1 MASSIFQVRTA
12 NECIRD
18 ARNIPIPQMLFDEL
32 WFEREV
38 TILFADSNIGKTI
51 LSLQIAQSIASGK
64 PIEGFGLSSIS
75 QGVLYC
81 DFEMSDKQFHK
92 RYSDDYQ
99 DEFEFHDHLKILKF
113 QQNLADIN
121 ISDKTFFREIKKE
134 VIAHRC
140 KVLIIDN
147 ITFLSRDAL
156 ESAKEANDLMKVLKQ
171 LKSELHLSILIIAHT
186 PKRAPYKPISLKDMA
201 GSSGLS
207 RFADAVICIGKSIAN
222 HNQIYIKQLKVR
234 SAEFQYGEDNVIL
247 MTIKKVNNFLGA
259 YFQGYDHE
267 RNHLKSAGP
276 TELEQEILDLH
287 SGNEMSRREIA
298 QRVGCD
304 KMKVQRTLQKY
315 QDDAV
320 ST

>member
-1 MASSIFQVRTA
+1 
-12 NECIRD
+12 
-18 ARNIPIPQMLFDEL
+18 
-32 WFEREV
+32 
-38 TILFADSNIGKTI
+38 
-51 LSLQIAQSIASGK
+51 
-64 PIEGFGLSSIS
+64 
-75 QGVLYC
+75 
-81 DFEMSDKQFHK
+81 
-92 RYSDDYQ
+92 
-99 DEFEFHDHLKILKF
+99 LKF
-113 QQNLADIN
+113 QQNLTDIN
-121 ISDKTFFREIKKE
+121 ISDKTFFSEIKKE

-222 HNQIYIKQLKVR
+222 PNQIYIKQLKVR

>member
-1 MASSIFQVRTA
+1 
-12 NECIRD
+12 
-18 ARNIPIPQMLFDEL
+18 
-32 WFEREV
+32 
-38 TILFADSNIGKTI
+38 
-51 LSLQIAQSIASGK
+51 
-64 PIEGFGLSSIS
+64 
-75 QGVLYC
+75 
-81 DFEMSDKQFHK
+81 MSDKQFHK

-121 ISDKTFFREIKKE
+121 ISDKTFFSEIKKE

-140 KVLIIDN
+140 KVLVIDN

-171 LKSELHLSILIIAHT
+171 LKSELALSILIIAHT

-222 HNQIYIKQLKVR
+222 PNQIYIKQLKVR

>member
-1 MASSIFQVRTA
+1 
-12 NECIRD
+12 
-18 ARNIPIPQMLFDEL
+18 
-32 WFEREV
+32 
-38 TILFADSNIGKTI
+38 
-51 LSLQIAQSIASGK
+51 
-64 PIEGFGLSSIS
+64 
-75 QGVLYC
+75 
-81 DFEMSDKQFHK
+81 
-92 RYSDDYQ
+92 
-99 DEFEFHDHLKILKF
+99 
-113 QQNLADIN
+113 
-121 ISDKTFFREIKKE
+121 
-134 VIAHRC
+134 
-140 KVLIIDN
+140 
-147 ITFLSRDAL
+147 
-156 ESAKEANDLMKVLKQ
+156 
-171 LKSELHLSILIIAHT
+171 
-186 PKRAPYKPISLKDMA
+186 
-201 GSSGLS
+201 
-207 RFADAVICIGKSIAN
+207 
-222 HNQIYIKQLKVR
+222 LKVR

>member
-113 QQNLADIN
+113 QQNLTDIN

-186 PKRAPYKPISLKDMA
+186 PKRAPYKLSL
-201 GSSGLS
+201 
-207 RFADAVICIGKSIAN
+207 IHI
-222 HNQIYIKQLKVR
+222 
-234 SAEFQYGEDNVIL
+234 
-247 MTIKKVNNFLGA
+247 
-259 YFQGYDHE
+259 
-267 RNHLKSAGP
+267 
-276 TELEQEILDLH
+276 
-287 SGNEMSRREIA
+287 
-298 QRVGCD
+298 
-304 KMKVQRTLQKY
+304 
-315 QDDAV
+315 
-320 ST
+320 